1 MSRLKINLLACVIV
15 ASAMVF
21 LGGCQNVG
29 DWLAS
34 RQYAPLANSNDIV
47 EPADTNEVTT
57 PAVKE
62 EAKNEMKYNNI
73 FFLSKKYD
81 PETKNCEQVYWVH
94 ILGDATKE
102 PIQRNLNLLLAGPTD
117 KWQQAGYFT
126 VIPADVKLNSVV
138 IKDNIA
144 YVDFSAELNK
154 LAGSC
159 AVLAAR
165 SQITA
170 TTKAAADEYLGL
182 KLEQVVISV
191 NGDSATALQP

>member
-1 MSRLKINLLACVIV
+1 ML
-15 ASAMVF
+15 F

-29 DWLAS
+29 DWLAN
-34 RQYAPLANSNDIV
+34 RQYVPLENSNNV
-47 EPADTNEVTT
+47 SESVTTNEVTPVVVVEEK
-57 PAVKE
+57 PAATE
-62 EAKNEMKYNNI
+62 YNSI

-81 PETKNCEQVYWVH
+81 PETKNCDQVYWVH
-94 ILGDATKE
+94 IPGDATKE

-126 VIPADVKLNSVV
+126 VIPTGVKLNSSV

-144 YVDFSAELNK
+144 YVDFSAELNQ

-191 NGDSATALQP
+191 DGDSATALQP